1 MRLLTINGKM
11 KKTSQRFLAR
21 VMNFGIVAYKSSTG
35 RITCPFA
42 GECASFCYARKGTYR
57 FKNSKKA
64 YEERYQATLK
74 DDFIE
79 LMSANIMI
87 ENPKYVRIHDS
98 GDFYSREYLYKW
110 ITIMNR
116 FPDIRFYAY
125 TNSVAIIK
133 DAIKDLPENF
143 DYIFSMN
150 GKQDLLI
157 NIKKDRH
164 AVIFSSLDDME
175 KSNYINSSEHDLYAT
190 RWHNNDIRV
199 GLIKH

>member
-1 MRLLTINGKM
+1 MRLLTINSKM

-35 RITCPFA
+35 RVTCPFA

-64 YEERYQATLK
+64 YEDRYQATLL
-74 DDFIE
+74 DNFVD
-79 LMSANIMI
+79 LMCANILV
-87 ENPKYVRIHDS
+87 ENPSYVRIHDS

-110 ITIMNR
+110 IKIMNI
-116 FPDIRFYAY
+116 FPNIRFYAY
-125 TNSVAIIK
+125 TNSVALIK
-133 DAIKDLPENF
+133 NAVADIPENF
-143 DYIFSMN
+143 DYIFSMS
-150 GKQDLLI
+150 GKQELLVDPT
-157 NIKKDRH
+157 KDRH
-164 AVIFSSLDDME
+164 AMIFTSLDVME
-175 KSNYINSSEHDLYAT
+175 KSNYVNASEYDLYAT